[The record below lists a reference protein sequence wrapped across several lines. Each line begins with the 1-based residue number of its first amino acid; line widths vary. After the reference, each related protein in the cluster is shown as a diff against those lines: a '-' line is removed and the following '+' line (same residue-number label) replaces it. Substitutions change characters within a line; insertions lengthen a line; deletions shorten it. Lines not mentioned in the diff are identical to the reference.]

1 MTTTSVKMKFELW
14 QDSVKNVRSR
24 GLVNPTSHDLWTG
37 LENGPTPVDMKSLL
51 RRFGVRAS
59 RETRLKYGL
68 LGAWGVAIL
77 VIAWIAIARF
87 G

>member
-1 MTTTSVKMKFELW
+1 MRW
-14 QDSVKNVRSR
+14 R

-51 RRFGVRAS
+51 RRFGVRTS